1 MTQLVINENYQYYKM
16 RLPNTH
22 LISAGIFMSKAAYS
36 IITSN
41 FSDESCLRDAIAE
54 NQFST
59 GAINHLYDI
68 SNKAFLSNNLS
79 HQQSL
84 RDLKLLIN
92 KWLLTVD
99 LERAVIE

>member
-16 RLPNTH
+16 RLPNMH
-22 LISAGIFMSKAAYS
+22 LISGGIFMSKAAYS
-36 IITSN
+36 IITSD
-41 FSDESCLRDAIAE
+41 FLDESCLQDAISE

-68 SNKAFLSNNLS
+68 SNQAFPANDVS

-84 RDLKLLIN
+84 TTLKFLIN
-92 KWLLTVD
+92 KWLLTID